1 MAIKTAIYKGTPY
14 LSPVGVRAGEAL
26 GNTSQM
32 TLSVTTEKKEVADF
46 QNPGGGLDDSFER
59 FKSATVAFKF
69 RHVSATVLALAL
81 GGTATAVVAAAV
93 ANEAHTVVTLD
104 RLIDFNHLP
113 DPAIAPVV
121 TNVAGTTTYV
131 AGTDYV
137 VKRSGIVVLSTG
149 AITAA
154 STIHVDYT
162 KLKAQRIQALVNLIQ
177 EGRVLFDGVN
187 ERSNQPFV
195 AVLHRVKFGPAKSL
209 EFIGDDF
216 LSFDVEGELLVD
228 DSVTGVG
235 LSQYMEVLVG
245 GI

>member
-1 MAIKTAIYKGTPY
+1 MAVKTAIFKGTPY
-14 LSPVGVRAGEAL
+14 LSPVGVKAGEAL

-32 TLSVTTEKKEVADF
+32 TLSVSTEKKELPDF

-69 RHVSATVLALAL
+69 RHVSAAVLALAL
-81 GGTATAVVAAAV
+81 GGTSAAVVAAAV
-93 ANEAHTVVTLD
+93 TDESHEVVTLD

-121 TNVAGTTTYV
+121 TNAAGTTTFV

-137 VKRSGIVVLSTG
+137 VKRSGIVPLSTG

-154 STIHVDYT
+154 STILVDYT

-177 EGRVLFDGVN
+177 EGRILFDGVN
-187 ERSNQPFV
+187 ERSNSPFV

-216 LSFDVEGELLVD
+216 ISFDVEGELLVD
-228 DSVTGVG
+228 EGVTGSG
-235 LSQYMEVLVG
+235 LSQYMEVMVG